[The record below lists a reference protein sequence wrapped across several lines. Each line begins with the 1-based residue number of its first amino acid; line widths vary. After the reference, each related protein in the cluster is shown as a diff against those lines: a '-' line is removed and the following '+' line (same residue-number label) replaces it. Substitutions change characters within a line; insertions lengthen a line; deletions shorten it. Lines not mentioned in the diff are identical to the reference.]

1 VLAELRNLTA
11 LDWLVVAIATS
22 VSLLGA
28 LLPRI
33 GNLLGRLFL
42 GEDPLVA
49 RWKILSAARR
59 SEAKVQRL
67 ARKEAK
73 RQQKLQRAAGK
84 AQQAAQVQ
92 VQAPPAQP

>member
-1 VLAELRNLTA
+1 MLAELRNLTA
-11 LDWLVVAIATS
+11 LDWTVVAIATA

-73 RQQKLQRAAGK
+73 RQQKLQRVAGK
-84 AQQAAQVQ
+84 AQPAAQVQ
-92 VQAPPAQP
+92 VQAPPVQP